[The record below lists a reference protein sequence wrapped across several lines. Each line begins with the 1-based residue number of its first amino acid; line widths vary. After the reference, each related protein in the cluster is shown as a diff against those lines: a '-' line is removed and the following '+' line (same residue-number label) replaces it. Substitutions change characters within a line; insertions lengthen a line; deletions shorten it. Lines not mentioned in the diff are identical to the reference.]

1 MQAMIDQLQQMK
13 LAGLLEAWREQQ
25 ALPTYHD
32 LSFDERLALMVERE
46 YIRRQNLKLKRRLR
60 QARLPV
66 HATLDAVD
74 FEVPRGLRKIQFLE
88 FAQGHWLQE
97 NLSLVLLGPTGVGK
111 SFLAAVLANHL
122 CKQGHS
128 VRYIK
133 TADLVLELK
142 LAKGDGSYPK
152 LRKQLAAYDLLVLD
166 EWLRDPLSVYEA
178 REVLDI
184 LDERFRKASCLFAT
198 QMPLEQWHPQIQ
210 DPTLADA
217 ILDRIVH
224 DAMKLTLRGESM
236 RKLTSKLT
244 LKPEGEISNDRS
256 DEEKTTMGTTSK
268 SKSKTQKEKRNE
280 NKDGELDE

>member
-1 MQAMIDQLQQMK
+1 MQAMIEQLQHMK
-13 LAGLLEAWREQQ
+13 LTGLLEAWREQQ

-46 YIRRQNLKLKRRLR
+46 YIRRQNQRMQRRLR

-74 FEVPRGLRKIQFLE
+74 FDVPRGLKKIQFLE

-97 NLSLVLLGPTGVGK
+97 NLSLIFLGPTGVGK
-111 SFLAAVLANHL
+111 SFLAAVLAHHL
-122 CKQGHS
+122 CKQGHT

-133 TADLVLELK
+133 TADLLLELK
-142 LAKGDGSYPK
+142 LTKADGSYPK

-166 EWLRDPLSVYEA
+166 EWLRDPLSLYEA
-178 REVLDI
+178 REILDV

-198 QMPLEQWHPQIQ
+198 QIPVEQWHPQIQ

-224 DAMKLTLRGESM
+224 DAMKVPLRGESM

-244 LKPEGEISNDRS
+244 PKKENDNPALSAKQQENQTDGKPKNE
-256 DEEKTTMGTTSK
+256 TSAK
-268 SKSKTQKEKRNE
+268 SKAKGQQETTN
-280 NKDGELDE
+280 D

>member
-1 MQAMIDQLQQMK
+1 MQAMIEQLQHMK
-13 LAGLLEAWREQQ
+13 LTGLLEAWREQQ

-46 YIRRQNLKLKRRLR
+46 YIRRQNQRMQRRLR

-74 FEVPRGLRKIQFLE
+74 FDVPRGLKKIQFLE

-97 NLSLVLLGPTGVGK
+97 NLSLIFLGPTGVGK
-111 SFLAAVLANHL
+111 SFLAAVLAHHL
-122 CKQGHS
+122 CKQGHT

-133 TADLVLELK
+133 TADLLLELK
-142 LAKGDGSYPK
+142 LTKADGSYPK

-166 EWLRDPLSVYEA
+166 EWLRDPLSLYEA
-178 REVLDI
+178 REILDV

-198 QMPLEQWHPQIQ
+198 QIPVEQWHPQIQ

-224 DAMKLTLRGESM
+224 DAMKVSLRGESM
-236 RKLTSKLT
+236 RKLTSKLIPQKENDNPALST
-244 LKPEGEISNDRS
+244 KQQENKTDAKPKNE
-256 DEEKTTMGTTSK
+256 TSAK
-268 SKSKTQKEKRNE
+268 SKAKGLQETT
-280 NKDGELDE
+280 DD

>member
-1 MQAMIDQLQQMK
+1 MQVMIEQLQQMK
-13 LAGLLEAWREQQ
+13 LTGLLEAWREQQ
-25 ALPTYHD
+25 AMPTYHD

-46 YIRRQNLKLKRRLR
+46 YIRRQNQRMQRRLK

-74 FEVPRGLRKIQFLE
+74 FDVPRGLKKIQFLE

-97 NLSLVLLGPTGVGK
+97 KLSLILLGPTGVGK
-111 SFLAAVLANHL
+111 SFLASVLANHL
-122 CKQGHS
+122 CKQGHT

-142 LAKGDGSYPK
+142 LTKADGSYPK

-166 EWLRDPLSVYEA
+166 EWLRDPLSLFEA
-178 REVLDI
+178 REILDV
-184 LDERFRKASCLFAT
+184 LDERFRKASCVFTT
-198 QMPLEQWHPQIQ
+198 QIPIEQWHPQIQ

-224 DAMKLTLRGESM
+224 DSMKVSLRGESM

-244 LKPEGEISNDRS
+244 P
-256 DEEKTTMGTTSK
+256 
-268 SKSKTQKEKRNE
+268 QKENDNPAQPNTQQE
-280 NKDGELDE
+280 NKTDAKPKQETAPKAKAKRQQETTDD

>member
-1 MQAMIDQLQQMK
+1 MQQTIDQLKQMK
-13 LAGLLEAWREQQ
+13 LTGMLEAWQEHQ

-32 LSFDERLALMVERE
+32 LSFDERFTLIVERE
-46 YIRRQNLKLKRRLR
+46 YIRRHNQRLQRRLR
-60 QARLPV
+60 QARLPS

-74 FEVPRGLRKIQFLE
+74 FEISRGIAKLQFLE
-88 FAQGHWLQE
+88 FAQGHWLHDK
-97 NLSLVLLGPTGVGK
+97 LSLILLGPTGVGK
-111 SFLAAVLANHL
+111 SFLACVLADHL

-133 TADLVLELK
+133 TTDLILDLK
-142 LAKGDGSYPK
+142 LAKADGSYPK

-178 REVLDI
+178 REMLDI
-184 LDERFRKASCLFAT
+184 LDERYRNASCLFAT
-198 QMPLEQWHPQIQ
+198 QIPVEQWHPQIQ

-224 DAMKLTLRGESM
+224 DSMKISLKGESM

-244 LKPEGEISNDRS
+244 QQKEHVDAKNKNKRS
-256 DEEKTTMGTTSK
+256 DPKEKT
-268 SKSKTQKEKRNE
+268 Q
-280 NKDGELDE
+280 

>member
-1 MQAMIDQLQQMK
+1 MQAMIDQLQHMK
-13 LAGLLEAWREQQ
+13 LTGLLEAWREQQ
-25 ALPTYHD
+25 SLPTYHD

-46 YIRRQNLKLKRRLR
+46 YIRRQNQRMQRRLR

-74 FEVPRGLRKIQFLE
+74 FDVPRGLKKIQFLE

-97 NLSLVLLGPTGVGK
+97 NLSLIILGPTGVGK
-111 SFLAAVLANHL
+111 SFLAAVLAHHL

-166 EWLRDPLSVYEA
+166 EWLRDPLSIFEA

-198 QMPLEQWHPQIQ
+198 QMPLEQWHSQIQ
-210 DPTLADA
+210 EPTLADA
-217 ILDRIVH
+217 ILDRVIH
-224 DAMKLTLRGESM
+224 DAMKVSLRGESM

-244 LKPEGEISNDRS
+244 LKLEGELSNDRS
-256 DEEKTTMGTTSK
+256 DEEKTTRETSSI
-268 SKSKTQKEKRNE
+268 SKPKTQKEKRNE
-280 NKDGELDE
+280 KKEGQMDE

>member
-1 MQAMIDQLQQMK
+1 MQATIDQLQQMK
-13 LAGLLEAWREQQ
+13 LTGILEAWREQQ
-25 ALPTYHD
+25 TLPTYHD

-46 YIRRQNLKLKRRLR
+46 YIRRQNQRLQRRLKH
-60 QARLPV
+60 ARLPV
-66 HATLDAVD
+66 QATLDAVD
-74 FEVPRGLRKIQFLE
+74 FDIPRGLQKIQFLE

-97 NLSLVLLGPTGVGK
+97 NLSLVLMGPTGVGK

-122 CKQGHS
+122 CKQGHT

-224 DAMKLTLRGESM
+224 DAMKVTLRGESM

-244 LKPEGEISNDRS
+244 PQMENDNHALSTKQQQNKMDAKPKNESSAKSKAKEQQ
-256 DEEKTTMGTTSK
+256 EKT
-268 SKSKTQKEKRNE
+268 
-280 NKDGELDE
+280 DD

>member
-1 MQAMIDQLQQMK
+1 MQVMIDQLQQMK
-13 LAGLLEAWREQQ
+13 LTGLLEAWREQQ

-46 YIRRQNLKLKRRLR
+46 YIRRQNQRMQRRLR

-66 HATLDAVD
+66 HATLDTVD
-74 FEVPRGLRKIQFLE
+74 FDVPRGLKKIQFLE
-88 FAQGHWLQE
+88 FAQGHWLQKK
-97 NLSLVLLGPTGVGK
+97 LSLILLGPTGVGK
-111 SFLAAVLANHL
+111 SFLASVLANHL
-122 CKQGHS
+122 CKQGHT

-142 LAKGDGSYPK
+142 LTKADGSYPK

-166 EWLRDPLSVYEA
+166 EWLRDPLSLFEA
-178 REVLDI
+178 REILDV

-198 QMPLEQWHPQIQ
+198 QIPVEQWHPQIQ

-224 DAMKLTLRGESM
+224 DAMKVSLRGESM
-236 RKLTSKLT
+236 RKLTSQLT
-244 LKPEGEISNDRS
+244 PQKENDNHALPTKQQENKTNAKPKNETDA
-256 DEEKTTMGTTSK
+256 K
-268 SKSKTQKEKRNE
+268 SKAKRQQE
-280 NKDGELDE
+280 TTDD

>member
-1 MQAMIDQLQQMK
+1 MQATIDQLQQMK
-13 LAGLLEAWREQQ
+13 LTGLLEAWREQQ

-46 YIRRQNLKLKRRLR
+46 YIRRQNQRLQRRLR
-60 QARLPV
+60 HARLPV

-74 FEVPRGLRKIQFLE
+74 FEVSRGLQKIQFLE
-88 FAQGHWLQE
+88 FAQGHWIQE
-97 NLSLVLLGPTGVGK
+97 NLSLILMGPTGVGK
-111 SFLAAVLANHL
+111 SFLASVLANHL
-122 CKQGHS
+122 CKQGHT

-142 LAKGDGSYPK
+142 LSKGDGSYPK

-166 EWLRDPLSVYEA
+166 EWLRDPLSLYEA

-198 QMPLEQWHPQIQ
+198 QMPVEQWHPQIQ

-224 DAMKLTLRGESM
+224 DSMKLSLKGESM

-244 LKPEGEISNDRS
+244 THQDNNHELKN
-256 DEEKTTMGTTSK
+256 EEEPKSMATQK
-268 SKSKTQKEKRNE
+268 SKPKGSKE
-280 NKDGELDE
+280 

>member
-1 MQAMIDQLQQMK
+1 MQAMIEQLQHMK
-13 LAGLLEAWREQQ
+13 LTGLLEAWREQQ

-46 YIRRQNLKLKRRLR
+46 YIRRQNQRMQRRLR

-74 FEVPRGLRKIQFLE
+74 FDVPRGLKKIQFLE

-97 NLSLVLLGPTGVGK
+97 NLSLIFLGPTGVGK
-111 SFLAAVLANHL
+111 SFLAAVLAHHL
-122 CKQGHS
+122 CKQGHT

-133 TADLVLELK
+133 TADLLLELK
-142 LAKGDGSYPK
+142 LTKADGSYPK

-166 EWLRDPLSVYEA
+166 EWLRDPLSLYEA
-178 REVLDI
+178 REILDV

-198 QMPLEQWHPQIQ
+198 QIPVEQWHPQIQ

-224 DAMKLTLRGESM
+224 DAMKVSLRGESM

-244 LKPEGEISNDRS
+244 PQKENDNPALSTKQQENKTDAKPQNE
-256 DEEKTTMGTTSK
+256 TSAK
-268 SKSKTQKEKRNE
+268 SKAKGQREAT
-280 NKDGELDE
+280 DD